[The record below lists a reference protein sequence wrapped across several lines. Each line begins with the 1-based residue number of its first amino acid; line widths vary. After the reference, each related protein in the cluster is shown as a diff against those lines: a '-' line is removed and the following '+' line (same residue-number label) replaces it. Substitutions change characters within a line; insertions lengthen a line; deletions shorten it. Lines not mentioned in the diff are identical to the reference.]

1 MVKAAIEGLTLSL
14 RREVTPFG
22 ITAMTVE
29 AGGFRTDL
37 AGRSLVQPETP
48 IADYVETAGK
58 RRKEHR
64 AGSRHA
70 ARIPGAGSGRVD
82 RRTAGG
88 SRRLGGRQP
97 QHRLHRLTT
106 SQGRRMVQPWWP
118 DCVVQA
124 RSTGFVGDRMHI

>member
-22 ITAMTVE
+22 ITAMTVA

-37 AGRSLVQPETP
+37 AGRSLVQPEMP

-64 AGSRHA
+64 AGHGMQ
-70 ARIPGAGSGRVD
+70 PGY
-82 RRTAGG
+82 RRGQ
-88 SRRLGGRQP
+88 RPR
-97 QHRLHRLTT
+97 
-106 SQGRRMVQPWWP
+106 
-118 DCVVQA
+118 
-124 RSTGFVGDRMHI
+124 

>member
-29 AGGFRTDL
+29 AGVRTDL

-64 AGSRHA
+64 AGHGMQPGYPARA
-70 ARIPGAGSGRVD
+70 AAALIDALRRLSTPG
-82 RRTAGG
+82 RTAAAASTSPTDHLSG
-88 SRRLGGRQP
+88 SQNGAAVVGRGAPCARLGDE
-97 QHRLHRLTT
+97 LTT
-106 SQGRRMVQPWWP
+106 INQP
-118 DCVVQA
+118 
-124 RSTGFVGDRMHI
+124 

>member
-64 AGSRHA
+64 AGTACS
-70 ARIPGAGSGRVD
+70 PD
-82 RRTAGG
+82 TRRGQ
-88 SRRLGGRQP
+88 RPR
-97 QHRLHRLTT
+97 
-106 SQGRRMVQPWWP
+106 
-118 DCVVQA
+118 
-124 RSTGFVGDRMHI
+124 

>member
-64 AGSRHA
+64 AGHGMQPGYPARA
-70 ARIPGAGSGRVD
+70 AAALIDALRAALDAWEDAAAASTSPTNHLSGSQNGAAVVARLRRSGALHGV
-82 RRTAGG
+82 RR
-88 SRRLGGRQP
+88 
-97 QHRLHRLTT
+97 
-106 SQGRRMVQPWWP
+106 
-118 DCVVQA
+118 
-124 RSTGFVGDRMHI
+124 

>member
-58 RRKEHR
+58 RRKEHDT
-64 AGSRHA
+64 AHGTQPGDPAKA
-70 ARIPGAGSGRVD
+70 ANAII
-82 RRTAGG
+82 TAVESDEPPAFLLLGTDALNVF
-88 SRRLGGRQP
+88 RRLTDA
-97 QHRLHRLTT
+97 RLDTIKSWEKLST
-106 SQGRRMVQPWWP
+106 ST
-118 DCVVQA
+118 DI
-124 RSTGFVGDRMHI
+124 TG

>member
-14 RREVTPFG
+14 CREVTPFG

-64 AGSRHA
+64 AGHGMQPGYPARA
-70 ARIPGAGSGRVD
+70 AAALIDALRAALD
-82 RRTAGG
+82 AWEDG
-88 SRRLGGRQP
+88 SRSIDFTTDHLSGSQNGAAVVARLRRSGA
-97 QHRLHRLTT
+97 LH
-106 SQGRRMVQPWWP
+106 GVRR
-118 DCVVQA
+118 
-124 RSTGFVGDRMHI
+124 

>member
-1 MVKAAIEGLTLSL
+1 MVKAAIEGQTLSL

-64 AGSRHA
+64 AGHGMQPGYPARA
-70 ARIPGAGSGRVD
+70 AAALIDALRAALD
-82 RRTAGG
+82 AWEDG
-88 SRRLGGRQP
+88 SR
-97 QHRLHRLTT
+97 
-106 SQGRRMVQPWWP
+106 SI
-118 DCVVQA
+118 DFA
-124 RSTGFVGDRMHI
+124 D

>member
-64 AGSRHA
+64 ALRAALDAWEDGSRS
-70 ARIPGAGSGRVD
+70 ID
-82 RRTAGG
+82 FT
-88 SRRLGGRQP
+88 
-97 QHRLHRLTT
+97 
-106 SQGRRMVQPWWP
+106 
-118 DCVVQA
+118 D
-124 RSTGFVGDRMHI
+124 

>member
-1 MVKAAIEGLTLSL
+1 MHPAGLARYASHIRRSGYILRGQGGDRGLTLSL

-64 AGSRHA
+64 AGHGMQPGYPARA
-70 ARIPGAGSGRVD
+70 AAALIDALRAALD
-82 RRTAGG
+82 AWEDG
-88 SRRLGGRQP
+88 SRSIDF
-97 QHRLHRLTT
+97 T
-106 SQGRRMVQPWWP
+106 
-118 DCVVQA
+118 D
-124 RSTGFVGDRMHI
+124 